1 MDLTND
7 ATASTADRPAGADA
21 RPPAARVEL
30 LVQGW
35 TLNTSEGRLG
45 FCGVTLIE
53 TGGRRILVDVAQVG
67 RRVLILERLS
77 QRGLSPEDIDTVV
90 LTHAHWDHLL
100 NADLFEHAEFVVH
113 TDEREYVRHPHAND
127 WATPKYT
134 DAILGRL
141 RVHEVRE
148 GDQVA
153 PGVTVIE
160 TPGHT
165 VGSISL
171 LVDDPDGPLCVAGD
185 ALPHARSVFT
195 GLPAIIFD
203 REERARASI
212 RKILD
217 AANVVYP
224 GHDRPFRREP
234 NDHTTYLT
242 QSNLTLSG
250 VIDESMRELRVTL
263 GVEDPAPTWIMS
275 R

>member
-1 MDLTND
+1 MRDLNP
-7 ATASTADRPAGADA
+7 SP
-21 RPPAARVEL
+21 RVDL

-53 TGGRRILVDVAQVG
+53 TPGRRILVDVAQVG
-67 RRVLILERLS
+67 RRMLILERLS
-77 QRGLSPEDIDTVV
+77 QRGLSPTDIDTVV

-113 TDEREYVRHPHAND
+113 TDEREYVRQPHPND

-134 DAILGRL
+134 NAILERL
-141 RVHEVRE
+141 RVRQVRE

-171 LVDDPDGPLCVAGD
+171 LVDGPDGPICVAGD

-217 AANVVYP
+217 AAAIIYP

-234 NDHTTYLT
+234 NGHTSYLT
-242 QSNLTLSG
+242 HSTVTVFG
-250 VIDESMRELRVTL
+250 VVDESLRELRITL
-263 GVEDPAPTWIMS
+263 GVDDPAPTWIMP

>member
-1 MDLTND
+1 MSLTKD
-7 ATASTADRPAGADA
+7 ATASTAARPASADA
-21 RPPAARVEL
+21 RPPVTRVDL

-53 TGGRRILVDVAQVG
+53 TAGRRLLVDVAQVA

-77 QRGLSPEDIDTVV
+77 QRGLSPTDIDTVV

-113 TDEREYVRHPHAND
+113 KDERHYVRDPHPND

-134 DAILGRL
+134 NAIMDRL
-141 RVHEVRE
+141 RVREVRE
-148 GDQVA
+148 GDQVV
-153 PGVTVIE
+153 PGVSVIE

-171 LVDDPDGPLCVAGD
+171 LVDGPDGSVCIAGD

-203 REERARASI
+203 REEHARDSI
-212 RKILD
+212 RKIM
-217 AANVVYP
+217 AASDVIYP

-234 NDHTTYLT
+234 NGHTSYLM
-242 QSNLTLSG
+242 QSNVTVFG
-250 VIDESMRELRVTL
+250 VVDESMRELRVTL
-263 GVEDPAPTWIMS
+263 GVEDPAPTWIMP